1 VSGPFAER
9 EVSPILVATTPERVV
24 RLVLVV
30 ERFPERVFTVVVSVE
45 RFPERVFMFPESV
58 FIFPVAVARFCWRVR
73 MFPVAVARL
82 IPRFEIIVSWIV
94 FDPWIFWNAWRM
106 LSAAVIVP
114 EAAENPVRT
123 EVRLSFPENAR

>member
-1 VSGPFAER
+1 M
-9 EVSPILVATTPERVV
+9 VAT
-24 RLVLVV
+24 LVLRLLIWPVAV
-30 ERFPERVFTVVVSVE
+30 ARFVNKVA
-45 RFPERVFMFPESV
+45 
-58 FIFPVAVARFCWRVR
+58 IFPVAVARFCWRVR